1 MAAQAGQ
8 EALTGA
14 LQRGEAWCR
23 GQTEGAVRAL
33 RENCQTWRD
42 GGERGERGDNLR
54 ETFAYLEP
62 ADSDNSD

>member
-14 LQRGEAWCR
+14 VQRGEAWCR

-42 GGERGERGDNLR
+42 GGERGDNLR
-54 ETFAYLEP
+54 ETFTYFDP